1 MLLSVV
7 VPVLDEEANI
17 EPLAARIAD
26 ALDGI
31 EHEVVFV
38 DDGSTDGTVAEIE
51 RVGRPGSRLLVL
63 SRNYGQT
70 TAMAAGI
77 DAAEGELIV
86 MLDADLQNDPYDI
99 PTMMQ
104 VLERGQWDV
113 VAGVRAKRQD
123 GLLLR
128 RIPSRFANF
137 LIRRLTGVDI
147 RDYGCTL
154 KLFRREVAKNL
165 SLYGELHRYIPVLAS
180 LNGARMTQMEVKHH
194 PRLAGRSKYG
204 ITRTLKV
211 ASDLMLMVFLK
222 KYGQRPMHFFGGL
235 GLFLFTAG
243 MLVNGYLTVEKLLGA
258 DIGGRPLLVLGLL
271 LTISGVQLVTTGFVA
286 DLVMRTYYE
295 SQRKKPYR
303 LKACRGFE
311 GNACNPPRSPASLD
325 RISDPKPESATCSR

>member
-7 VPVLDEEANI
+7 IPVMNEQANI
-17 EPLAARIAD
+17 EPLVTRIAD
-26 ALDGI
+26 ALTGI
-31 EHEVVFV
+31 EHEVIFV
-38 DDGSTDGTVAEIE
+38 DDGSTDGTVAEID
-51 RVGRPGSRLLVL
+51 RVGRTGTRLLVL

-77 DAAEGELIV
+77 DAAEGALIV
-86 MLDADLQNDPYDI
+86 LLDGDLQNDPCDI
-99 PTMMQ
+99 PAMMQ
-104 VLERGQWDV
+104 LLREGQWDV
-113 VAGVRAKRQD
+113 VAGIRANRQD

-128 RIPSRFANF
+128 KIPSRFANF
-137 LIRRLTGVDI
+137 LIRRLTGVNI

-194 PRLAGRSKYG
+194 PRRAGHSKYG
-204 ITRTLKV
+204 LTRTLKV
-211 ASDLMLMVFLK
+211 ASDLMLMLFLK

-235 GLFLFTAG
+235 GLFLFAAG
-243 MLVNGYLTVEKLLGA
+243 VLVNGYLVVQKLLGE

-295 SQRKKPYR
+295 SQRKKPYQ
-303 LKACRGFE
+303 LKERRDLE
-311 GNACNPPRSPASLD
+311 TVVEDLD
-325 RISDPKPESATCSR
+325 CVLS